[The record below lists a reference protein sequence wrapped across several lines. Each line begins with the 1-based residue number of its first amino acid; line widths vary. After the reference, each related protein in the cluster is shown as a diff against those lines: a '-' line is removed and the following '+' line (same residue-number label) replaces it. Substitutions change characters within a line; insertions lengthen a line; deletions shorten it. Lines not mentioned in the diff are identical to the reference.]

1 MTDNLPT
8 KKEVEYKICILD
20 LLIAIDDDIIDWRGY
35 PKLWIAIQKADI
47 ALDIWAG
54 MNLKQI
60 KEETEAYLRGM
71 KDRDTPQTGIR
82 EL

>member
-20 LLIAIDDDIIDWRGY
+20 LLIAIDDDIVDWRGY

-60 KEETEAYLRGM
+60 KEETEAYLRGIE
-71 KDRDTPQTGIR
+71 DYEEVSHRG
-82 EL
+82 L

>member
-1 MTDNLPT
+1 MTETEKL
-8 KKEVEYKICILD
+8 YKICILD

-35 PKLWIAIQKADI
+35 PKLWTAIQKADI

-60 KEETEAYLRGM
+60 K
-71 KDRDTPQTGIR
+71 Q
-82 EL
+82 ELEGK

>member
-1 MTDNLPT
+1 MTETEKL
-8 KKEVEYKICILD
+8 YKICLLD

-60 KEETEAYLRGM
+60 K
-71 KDRDTPQTGIR
+71 Q
-82 EL
+82 ELEGK

>member
-1 MTDNLPT
+1 MTDEEKL
-8 KKEVEYKICILD
+8 YKICILD
-20 LLIAIDDDIIDWRGY
+20 LLIAIDDDIVDWRGY

-60 KEETEAYLRGM
+60 KEETEAYLRGI
-71 KDRDTPQTGIR
+71 KDNEGV
-82 EL
+82 

>member
-35 PKLWIAIQKADI
+35 TKLWIAIQKADI

-60 KEETEAYLRGM
+60 KEQLEE
-71 KDRDTPQTGIR
+71 
-82 EL
+82 ELQR